1 MTRASAGAALLGRV
15 PLVAAPTQLERADGA
30 PSPDEGEDWAA
41 ATADAIERAVQSV
54 RAKTADPLERIIRLV
69 VYGLLA
75 GIVGIAIAV
84 LLAVAAFRGVVVLL
98 DLVWQPEVWLAYVIL
113 GGIFV
118 IVGLLVWTRRTPKNE
133 KS

>member
-1 MTRASAGAALLGRV
+1 MAVSSQ
-15 PLVAAPTQLERADGA
+15 QLERADGQ
-30 PSPDEGEDWAA
+30 PGSDGDEDWAA
-41 ATADAIERAVQSV
+41 TTADAIDRAIQSV
-54 RAKTADPLERIIRLV
+54 RAKTADPLERVAHLV

-75 GIVGIAIAV
+75 GIVGIAVTV
-84 LLAVAAFRGVVVLL
+84 LLVVAAFRGLVEFL

-118 IVGLLVWTRRTPKNE
+118 IVGLLVWTRRTPKSE

>member
-1 MTRASAGAALLGRV
+1 VAVSAE
-15 PLVAAPTQLERADGA
+15 QLARADDPKGA
-30 PSPDEGEDWAA
+30 GGGEDWAA

-54 RAKTADPLERIIRLV
+54 RAKTADPLERVVRLL

-84 LLAVAAFRGVVVLL
+84 LLAVAAVRGLVELIDV
-98 DLVWQPEVWLAYVIL
+98 VWQREVWLAHLII

-118 IVGLLVWTRRTPKNE
+118 IAGLLVWRRRTAKNE

>member
-1 MTRASAGAALLGRV
+1 MGSGRLATSSEV
-15 PLVAAPTQLERADGA
+15 FAKRTTTPNAPGPEG
-30 PSPDEGEDWAA
+30 GEDWAA
-41 ATADAIERAVQSV
+41 TTADAIERAVQSV
-54 RAKTADPLERIIRLV
+54 RAKTADPLERVVRLV

-84 LLAVAAFRGVVVLL
+84 LLTVAAFRGLVELL
-98 DLVWQPEVWLAYVIL
+98 DLVWKPEVWLAYVIL

-118 IVGLLVWTRRTPKNE
+118 IVGLLVWTRRTSKNE

>member
-1 MTRASAGAALLGRV
+1 
-15 PLVAAPTQLERADGA
+15 VAVSSQQLERADGQQG
-30 PSPDEGEDWAA
+30 PGPDEDWAA

-54 RAKTADPLERIIRLV
+54 RAKTADPLERVARLV

-84 LLAVAAFRGVVVLL
+84 LLAVALVRGLVELIDV
-98 DLVWQPEVWLAYVIL
+98 VWQREVWLAHLIV

-118 IVGLLVWTRRTPKNE
+118 LAGLFTWTRRTPKNE

>member
-1 MTRASAGAALLGRV
+1 MAALGRV
-15 PLVAAPTQLERADGA
+15 LLVAVPSSQLERADQPPEDGG
-30 PSPDEGEDWAA
+30 DEDWAA

-54 RAKTADPLERIIRLV
+54 RAKTADPLERITRLA

-75 GIVGIAIAV
+75 GIVGIAVAV
-84 LLAVAAFRGVVVLL
+84 LLAIAAFRGLVELL

>member
-1 MTRASAGAALLGRV
+1 M
-15 PLVAAPTQLERADGA
+15 AAPTQLERADEPPG
-30 PSPDEGEDWAA
+30 PEGGEDWAA

-54 RAKTADPLERIIRLV
+54 RAKTADPLERVVRLV

-75 GIVGIAIAV
+75 GIVGIATAV
-84 LLAVAAFRGVVVLL
+84 LLAVAAFRGLVELL

-118 IVGLLVWTRRTPKNE
+118 IVGLLVWTRRSPKNE

>member
-1 MTRASAGAALLGRV
+1 
-15 PLVAAPTQLERADGA
+15 VAVSGEQLARADGA
-30 PSPDEGEDWAA
+30 QDPGPSEDWAA
-41 ATADAIERAVQSV
+41 STADAIERAVQSV
-54 RAKTADPLERIIRLV
+54 RAKTADPLERVVRLV

-84 LLAVAAFRGVVVLL
+84 LLAIAATRGLIELIDV
-98 DLVWQPEVWLAYVIL
+98 VWQREVWLAHLIV

-118 IVGLLVWTRRTPKNE
+118 GAGLLVWTRRTAKSE

>member
-1 MTRASAGAALLGRV
+1 MAVSSE
-15 PLVAAPTQLERADGA
+15 QLARADDQKGPA
-30 PSPDEGEDWAA
+30 AGEDWAA
-41 ATADAIERAVQSV
+41 AAADAIERAVQSV
-54 RAKTADPLERIIRLV
+54 RAKTADPLERVVRLV

-84 LLAVAAFRGVVVLL
+84 LVAVAALRG
-98 DLVWQPEVWLAYVIL
+98 LVELIDVFWQREVWLAHLIL

-118 IVGLLVWTRRTPKNE
+118 LVGLLVWTRRTAKSE

>member
-1 MTRASAGAALLGRV
+1 MAVSSE
-15 PLVAAPTQLERADGA
+15 QLARADEQKGPGA
-30 PSPDEGEDWAA
+30 DEDWAA

-54 RAKTADPLERIIRLV
+54 LAKTADPLERVVRLV

-84 LLAVAAFRGVVVLL
+84 LLAIALMRVLVEL
-98 DLVWQPEVWLAYVIL
+98 IDVFWQREVWLAYLIE

-118 IVGLLVWTRRTPKNE
+118 LAGLLVWRRRAPKNE
-133 KS
+133 KG

>member
-1 MTRASAGAALLGRV
+1 M
-15 PLVAAPTQLERADGA
+15 AAPTQLERADG
-30 PSPDEGEDWAA
+30 SPGPEGGEDWAA

-54 RAKTADPLERIIRLV
+54 RAKTADPLERVVRLV

-75 GIVGIAIAV
+75 GIVGIAVAV
-84 LLAVAAFRGVVVLL
+84 LLTVAAFRGLVELL

-118 IVGLLVWTRRTPKNE
+118 IVGLLVWTRRSPKNE

>member
-1 MTRASAGAALLGRV
+1 MAVSSE
-15 PLVAAPTQLERADGA
+15 QLARADDQKGPGA
-30 PSPDEGEDWAA
+30 GEDWAA

-54 RAKTADPLERIIRLV
+54 RAKTADPLERVVRRV

-84 LLAVAAFRGVVVLL
+84 LLAVAAVRGLVELIDV
-98 DLVWQPEVWLAYVIL
+98 VWQREVWLAHLIV

-118 IVGLLVWTRRTPKNE
+118 LGGLLVWTRRTPKNE

>member
-1 MTRASAGAALLGRV
+1 VAVSSEQLARAADQK
-15 PLVAAPTQLERADGA
+15 APG
-30 PSPDEGEDWAA
+30 PGEDWAA

-54 RAKTADPLERIIRLV
+54 RAKTADPLERVVRLV

-84 LLAVAAFRGVVVLL
+84 LLAIAAVRGLVELIDV
-98 DLVWQPEVWLAYVIL
+98 VWQREVWLAHLIT

-118 IVGLLVWTRRTPKNE
+118 LAGLFIWTRRTSKSE